1 MATKKE
7 KKAKT
12 KAKQRQSAVARH
24 ADYAAQQEKI
34 DAPFGKAFK
43 TGGHKTGK
51 QDISRK
57 RVKQSLKFID

>member
-1 MATKKE
+1 MKK
-7 KKAKT
+7 KKAKA
-12 KAKQRQSAVARH
+12 KAKKRHSAVARH
-24 ADYAAQQEKI
+24 ADYVAQQEII

-57 RVKQSLKFID
+57 RVKQGLKSSY